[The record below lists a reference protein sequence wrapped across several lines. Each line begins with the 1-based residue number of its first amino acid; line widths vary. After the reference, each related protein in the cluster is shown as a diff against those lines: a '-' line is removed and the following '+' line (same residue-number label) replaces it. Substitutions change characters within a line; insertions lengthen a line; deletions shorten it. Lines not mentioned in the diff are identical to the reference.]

1 MHGIVDNNPAN
12 DPDKKPVSSF
22 SKFRPNFSHYYTAL
36 FGLITPSYDAECVPK
51 DKGFSVRCQS
61 EIDTFSLKAPL
72 MSPVKHNKAYFF
84 VPTRAILPHNADL
97 LETNPLTGDDIDAEE
112 VNCLIQKSVI
122 YSYVVDD
129 VMTALNSVM
138 ANATTW
144 VQTIGAIFGAFQL
157 WHNWFSD
164 GAAIKR
170 LGTSLTGMV
179 VGPTLKS
186 TGEAMSFDAAF
197 EYMFSYIRTHVA
209 SFEVNFIV
217 DTVGSSGSTYA
228 KPTTALDSVTYLVD
242 LSNQANNGHMG
253 TNKQTISL
261 YQFIEM
267 LNQYPIGKIDNVTMN
282 SGSGSQTPK
291 VPYHPNAEV
300 QSGNFSVHTEFTSGV
315 LSLLNADKNKKYIN
329 VSRVVAYQLAC
340 CQFFSNDAVDFVYTT
355 HLWHDNMWALYRHQG
370 HRERVYM
377 LNGIAT
383 DYDSVSR
390 AVMQDILTT
399 FAYVYNGNYGSFFYQ
414 GTSIGDPFNDDLYFG
429 WHYFNNLLGMQ
440 RSLKYRDYFVG
451 AKVRPMA
458 VGNVDVQVN
467 ANKVNVV
474 DVTKNIQMQRFL
486 NQVQRIGRTLKA
498 YSRGIFGVT
507 PMQDPH
513 EVVFIGSTSEVI
525 GASETEN
532 TGAAQLTASQ
542 SITSHL
548 RNESSRFAF
557 EGSFNEFGV
566 IIGVTCFDCP
576 RPYVDVTDRAITHVD
591 RFDMFNPY
599 LQHVGDQPVF
609 GVEIRPTQSDHFG
622 YQLRYSEYKQ
632 RVDRADSGFRDFL
645 PGYAFVN
652 DYGSLAK
659 RGSGQVKITPDFI
672 RSRPHEFNRFYIS
685 LTNLTDAG
693 YFHFIVRDDYSV
705 SIDRPMEA
713 APSIL

>member
-12 DPDKKPVSSF
+12 DPDKKPVGSF
-22 SKFRPNFSHYYTAL
+22 SNFKPNFSHYYTAL

-84 VPTRAILPHNADL
+84 VPERAILPHNADL

-122 YSYVVDD
+122 YNYIVDD
-129 VMTALNSVM
+129 VKTALNSILSGS
-138 ANATTW
+138 TTW
-144 VQTIGAIFGAFQL
+144 IATIGAVFGAYQL

-164 GAAIKR
+164 GAVLKR
-170 LGTSLTGMV
+170 LGTSLHGMV
-179 VGPTLKS
+179 VGPVLKS
-186 TGEAMSFDAAF
+186 TGENMSFDAAF
-197 EYMFSYIRTHVA
+197 EYIFSYIKTHVA
-209 SFEVNFIV
+209 SFKVNFIK

-228 KPTTALDSVTYLVD
+228 TPTTALDAVTYKVD
-242 LSNQANNGHMG
+242 LSNQANNGYVSSAA
-253 TNKQTISL
+253 QTLSL
-261 YQFIEM
+261 YQFMEM
-267 LNQYPIGKIDNVTMN
+267 LAEAPIGQIADVVMN
-282 SGSGSQTPK
+282 SGSGSQSPT
-291 VPYHPNAEV
+291 VPAHPNEDGVATKF
-300 QSGNFSVHTEFTSGV
+300 QFTSLFTAGIF
-315 LSLLNADKNKKYIN
+315 SLLNADKNKKYIN
-329 VSRVVAYQLAC
+329 VSRVVGYQLLC
-340 CQFFSNDAVDFVYTT
+340 CQFFSNDAVDFVYTP

-370 HRERVYM
+370 NRERTYM

-390 AVMQDILTT
+390 AVMEDVLTN
-399 FAYVYNGNYGSFFYQ
+399 FSYVFNPYYGSFFY
-414 GTSIGDPFNDDLYFG
+414 TSNSAGASFNDALYFG
-429 WHYFNNLLGMQ
+429 WHYFNNLLGIN

-486 NQVQRIGRTLKA
+486 NQVQRIGRTLKE

-532 TGAAQLTASQ
+532 TGAAQLTAAQ

-557 EGSFNEFGV
+557 EGNFNEFGV

-576 RPYVDVTDRAITHVD
+576 RPYIDVTDRAVTHVD

-599 LQHVGDQPVF
+599 LQHVGDQPVL
-609 GVEIRPTQSDHFG
+609 GVEIRPTQAAHFG

-632 RVDRADSGFRDFL
+632 RVDRADSGFREFL
-645 PGYAFVN
+645 PGYAFIN

-659 RGSGQVKITPDFI
+659 RGTGEILLTPDFI
-672 RSRPHEFNRFYIS
+672 RSKPHEFNRFYIA

-705 SIDRPMEA
+705 SINRPMEA